1 MTKSRKRSGASAPTR
16 SAAQPSPRR
25 AVDPAPDA
33 GPERDP
39 LAYEEIRRLLS
50 TVFREAAGP
59 LEAQESVCDIL
70 YQELDHYSW
79 VGIYMVDGD
88 ELELTAWAGSG
99 PETEHTRIKI
109 GEGMCGAGG
118 RDGGDRDG
126 SDVSQNEQF
135 IACFPST
142 RSEIVVPILH
152 DREVLGEIDID
163 SDLLNAFDEQDVRL
177 LEWVAVQVRG
187 VLLAQRSRGRSA

>member
-1 MTKSRKRSGASAPTR
+1 MTKSRKRSGAPAPAR
-16 SAAQPSPRR
+16 NAGQPSPRR
-25 AVDPAPDA
+25 PAVPPPEAV
-33 GPERDP
+33 PERDP

-59 LEAQESVCDIL
+59 LEVQESVCDIL

-88 ELELTAWAGSG
+88 ELELTAWAGSE
-99 PETEHTRIKI
+99 ETEHTRIKI
-109 GEGMCGAGG
+109 GEGICGLAAESGETEIVP
-118 RDGGDRDG
+118 
-126 SDVSQNEQF
+126 DVSQSEQF

-152 DREVLGEIDID
+152 EREVLGEIDID
-163 SDLLNAFDEQDVRL
+163 SDLLDAFDEQDVRL
-177 LEWVAVQVRG
+177 LEWVAGKLV
-187 VLLAQRSRGRSA
+187 AFA

>member
-25 AVDPAPDA
+25 AADPAPDA
-33 GPERDP
+33 VPERDP

-59 LEAQESVCDIL
+59 LEAKESVCDIL

-79 VGIYMVDGD
+79 VGVYMVDGD
-88 ELELTAWAGSG
+88 ELELTAWAGSE
-99 PETEHTRIKI
+99 ETEHTRIKI
-109 GEGMCGAGG
+109 GEGICGLAAETGETEIVP
-118 RDGGDRDG
+118 
-126 SDVSQNEQF
+126 DVSQNEQF
-135 IACFPST
+135 IACFAST

-152 DREVLGEIDID
+152 DREVLGEIDVD
-163 SDLLNAFDEQDVRL
+163 SDLLDAFDEQDVRL
-177 LEWVAVQVRG
+177 LEWVAAKMV
-187 VLLAQRSRGRSA
+187 AFS

>member
-25 AVDPAPDA
+25 AADPVPN
-33 GPERDP
+33 GVPERDP

-59 LEAQESVCDIL
+59 LEAQESVCEIL

-88 ELELTAWAGSG
+88 ELGLTAWAGHE
-99 PETEHTRIKI
+99 ETEHTRIRI
-109 GEGMCGAGG
+109 GEGICGLAAETGETEIV
-118 RDGGDRDG
+118 

-135 IACFPST
+135 IACFAST

-152 DREVLGEIDID
+152 DREVLGEIDVD
-163 SDLLNAFDEQDVRL
+163 SDLLDAFDDQDVRL
-177 LEWVAVQVRG
+177 LEWVAAKLV
-187 VLLAQRSRGRSA
+187 AFA